1 MAAKVITGIF
11 VDNAK
16 APPPDGSVDMK
27 HNMRSSRMGAGCT
40 SFFGL
45 LL

>member
-16 APPPDGSVDMK
+16 APPPDGTVDMI
-27 HNMRSSRMGAGCT
+27 SRDYDV
-40 SFFGL
+40 
-45 LL
+45 